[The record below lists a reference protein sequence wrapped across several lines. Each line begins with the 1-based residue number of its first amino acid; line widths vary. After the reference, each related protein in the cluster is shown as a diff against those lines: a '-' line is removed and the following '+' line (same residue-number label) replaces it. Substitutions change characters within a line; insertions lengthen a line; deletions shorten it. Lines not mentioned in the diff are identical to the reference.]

1 MLGFGMVTADGA
13 VRKGDQLA
21 LLTLELVARNL
32 LKFATLYQAVAAL
45 KDSIKNVGDLYH
57 SEEGAARWS
66 VSFEVLQ
73 LPADPVCPLGWCI
86 SCGRVRINLSANRP
100 ESASFS
106 LPTNPQSKALPSFRK
121 PSML

>member
-13 VRKGDQLA
+13 VRKWGP
-21 LLTLELVARNL
+21 VSVVYARVVTWNL

-57 SEEGAARWS
+57 CGEGAARWS

-73 LPADPVCPLGWCI
+73 LPADPVCPLG
-86 SCGRVRINLSANRP
+86 
-100 ESASFS
+100 
-106 LPTNPQSKALPSFRK
+106 
-121 PSML
+121 